1 MIAAASGIS
10 HFMLQATIF
19 LGAAVLFVPL
29 AKRLGIATVLGY
41 LITGLLLGPSV
52 LDVAGDAESLLHFSE
67 FGVVMLLFII
77 GLELQP
83 SRLWAL
89 RRSIFVLGG
98 LQVGVTGTLLM
109 AICHY
114 YFGLRLDT
122 SFIIGFGLALSSTA
136 FVLQILTE
144 KQQLSS
150 THGREAFTILLFQD
164 MAIIPLLAIIPF
176 FSGVREQSY
185 DLIYFAKVFAIFGG
199 LIAVSRYVVRPFFK
213 FVASS
218 GASELLTAVA
228 LFIVMGVSI
237 LMGYLDI
244 SMALG
249 AFLTGVLLAD
259 SEYRHELEASIEPFK
274 GLLLGLFFMSVG
286 MVTDIQQIVE
296 NPILIIGAALALML
310 FKFVII
316 IAIAKALGNRL
327 SVSIRLGVVLA
338 QGGEFAFVLFSAAN
352 AQNVLQSDIANFL
365 TLVVTIS
372 MALTPLAMMLSD
384 KLIEPLFDKRQ
395 PKREFDNIPNHE
407 HPVIIAG
414 FGRVGQII
422 GRVLRMHNIEFTA
435 IERSANRVDFV
446 RKFGNEVYYGDPK
459 NPEILRAAGVK
470 NAKLFILAV
479 DDLDRSINT
488 AQFLLHNYPHLTILA
503 RARDRQHYYR
513 LREVGVH
520 HIWRETYLSA
530 LDMSRESLQL
540 LGVSAQ
546 TARDTIQT
554 FRDYDDELIERQQA
568 IYDDEASMIESAQS
582 AIAELESLFDEDRGQ
597 AKSLNTDEIDAALSA
612 TQADPLDNLGLDA
625 AADHNLD
632 SEGMADSQDVMNNNN
647 IADMNSGSDG
657 DADLD
662 TGFRAEPD
670 AQPSSDNDS
679 QRKGTG

>member
-1 MIAAASGIS
+1 MFAAAAGSPNL
-10 HFMLQATIF
+10 MLQATIF
-19 LGAAVLFVPL
+19 LGAALLFVPL
-29 AKRLGIATVLGY
+29 GKRFGIATVLGY
-41 LITGLLLGPSV
+41 LITGLILGPSG

-98 LQVGVTGTLLM
+98 LQVGLTGTLLM
-109 AICHY
+109 WLLHQ
-114 YFGLRLDT
+114 FFSLQLDT
-122 SFIIGFGLALSSTA
+122 AFIVGFGLALSSTA

-164 MAIIPLLAIIPF
+164 IAVIPLLAVIPF
-176 FSGVREQSY
+176 LSGVREQSY
-185 DLIYFAKVFAIFGG
+185 DLIYFGKVFAVFAG
-199 LIAVSRYVVRPFFK
+199 LIFASRYVVRPFFK

-237 LMGYLDI
+237 LMGQIGL

-286 MVTDIQQIVE
+286 MLTDVKLILAE
-296 NPILIIGAALALML
+296 PIFIIGCALALM
-310 FKFVII
+310 FIKFAVI
-316 IAIAKALGNRL
+316 AGIAKVSGNRWPT
-327 SVSIRLGVVLA
+327 SIRLGVTLA
-338 QGGEFAFVLFSAAN
+338 QGGEFAFVLFSVAT
-352 AQNVLQSDIANFL
+352 AQNVLRPELANTL
-365 TLVVTIS
+365 NLVVTIS
-372 MALTPLAMMLSD
+372 MALTPLAFLLLE
-384 KLIEPLFDKRQ
+384 KAGEPLFAKSK
-395 PKREFDNIPNHE
+395 PSREYDTIPDHE
-407 HPVIIAG
+407 HQVIIAG

-446 RKFGNEVYYGDPK
+446 RKFGNQVYYGDPK
-459 NPEILRAAGVK
+459 NPEILRAAGIQKARV
-470 NAKLFILAV
+470 FILAI
-479 DDLDRSINT
+479 DDLERSITT
-488 AQFLLHNYPHLTILA
+488 AQYLRKNYPELIVLA

-513 LREVGVH
+513 LREVGVR
-520 HIWRETYLSA
+520 HIWRETYLSS

-540 LGVSAQ
+540 LGISPEK
-546 TARDTIQT
+546 ARETVKT
-554 FRDYDDELIERQQA
+554 FRDYDDDLIERQQA

-582 AIAELESLFDEDRGQ
+582 SMAELESLFDEDIGKARKMDLTDFYEALKSQ
-597 AKSLNTDEIDAALSA
+597 ATPVEEKDDTATDSK
-612 TQADPLDNLGLDA
+612 
-625 AADHNLD
+625 H
-632 SEGMADSQDVMNNNN
+632 
-647 IADMNSGSDG
+647 
-657 DADLD
+657 
-662 TGFRAEPD
+662 
-670 AQPSSDNDS
+670 
-679 QRKGTG
+679 

>member
-1 MIAAASGIS
+1 MIAAATGSPNL
-10 HFMLQATIF
+10 MLQATIF
-19 LGAAVLFVPL
+19 LGAALLLVPL
-29 AKRLGIATVLGY
+29 GKRFGIATVLGY
-41 LITGLLLGPSV
+41 LITGLILGPSF
-52 LDVAGDAESLLHFSE
+52 LDVAGDAETLLHFSE

-98 LQVGVTGTLLM
+98 LQVGLTGTLLM
-109 AICHY
+109 
-114 YFGLRLDT
+114 GLLYKFAGLQLDT
-122 SFIIGFGLALSSTA
+122 AFIVGFGLALSSTA

-164 MAIIPLLAIIPF
+164 IAVIPLLAVIPF
-176 FSGVREQSY
+176 LSGVREQTY
-185 DLIYFAKVFAIFGG
+185 NLIYFGKVFAVFAG
-199 LIAVSRYVVRPFFK
+199 LIIASRYIVRPFFK

-237 LMGYLDI
+237 LMGQIGL

-286 MVTDIQQIVE
+286 MLTNVKLVLAHPIQ
-296 NPILIIGAALALML
+296 IIGAALLLM
-310 FKFVII
+310 FIKFSVVTL
-316 IAIAKALGNRL
+316 IARLSGNRL
-327 SVSIRLGVVLA
+327 PTSIRLGVTLA
-338 QGGEFAFVLFSAAN
+338 QGGEFAFVLFSVAA
-352 AQNVLQSDIANFL
+352 AQNVLNPELANII

-372 MALTPLAMMLSD
+372 MALTPFAFLLLE
-384 KLIEPLFDKRQ
+384 KVGEPIFAKRK
-395 PKREFDNIPNHE
+395 PSREYDTIPDHE

-446 RKFGNEVYYGDPK
+446 RKFGNQVYYGDPK
-459 NPEILRAAGVK
+459 NPEILRAAGISKARV
-470 NAKLFILAV
+470 FILAV
-479 DDLDRSINT
+479 DDLERSITT
-488 AQFLLHNYPHLTILA
+488 AAYLHKNYPDLVILA

-513 LREVGVH
+513 LREVGVR
-520 HIWRETYLSA
+520 HIWRETYLTA
-530 LDMSRESLQL
+530 LDISRESLEL
-540 LGVSAQ
+540 LGISPQ
-546 TARDTIQT
+546 KARETIQT
-554 FRDYDDELIERQQA
+554 FRDYDDELIDRQQA

-582 AIAELESLFDEDRGQ
+582 AIAELESLFDSDHSE
-597 AKSLNTDEIDAALSA
+597 AKKIDLEEIESA
-612 TQADPLDNLGLDA
+612 IGIN
-625 AADHNLD
+625 
-632 SEGMADSQDVMNNNN
+632 
-647 IADMNSGSDG
+647 
-657 DADLD
+657 
-662 TGFRAEPD
+662 
-670 AQPSSDNDS
+670 
-679 QRKGTG
+679 K

>member
-1 MIAAASGIS
+1 MFAAAASS
-10 HFMLQATIF
+10 PNLMLQATIF
-19 LGAAVLFVPL
+19 LGAALLFVPL
-29 AKRLGIATVLGY
+29 GKRFGVATVLGY
-41 LITGLLLGPSV
+41 LITGLILGPSG

-98 LQVGVTGTLLM
+98 LQVGLTGTLLM
-109 AICHY
+109 WLLHQ
-114 YFGLRLDT
+114 FFSLQLDT
-122 SFIIGFGLALSSTA
+122 AFIVGFGLALSSTA

-164 MAIIPLLAIIPF
+164 IAVIPLLAVIPF
-176 FSGVREQSY
+176 LSGVREQSY
-185 DLIYFAKVFAIFGG
+185 DLIYFGKVFAVFAG
-199 LIAVSRYVVRPFFK
+199 LIFASRYVVRPFFK

-237 LMGYLDI
+237 LMGQIGL

-286 MVTDIQQIVE
+286 MLTDVKLILAE
-296 NPILIIGAALALML
+296 PIFIIGCALALM
-310 FKFVII
+310 FIKFAVI
-316 IAIAKALGNRL
+316 AGIAKVSGNRWPT
-327 SVSIRLGVVLA
+327 SIRLGVTLA
-338 QGGEFAFVLFSAAN
+338 QGGEFAFVLFSVAT
-352 AQNVLQSDIANFL
+352 AQNVLRPELANTL
-365 TLVVTIS
+365 NLVVTIS
-372 MALTPLAMMLSD
+372 MALTPLAFLLLE
-384 KLIEPLFDKRQ
+384 KVGEPLFAKSK
-395 PKREFDNIPNHE
+395 PSREYDTIPDHE
-407 HPVIIAG
+407 HQVIIAG

-446 RKFGNEVYYGDPK
+446 RKFGNQVYYGDPK
-459 NPEILRAAGVK
+459 NPEILRAAGIQKARV
-470 NAKLFILAV
+470 FILAI
-479 DDLDRSINT
+479 DDLERSITT
-488 AQFLLHNYPHLTILA
+488 AQYLRKNYPELIVLA

-513 LREVGVH
+513 LREVGVR
-520 HIWRETYLSA
+520 HIWRETYLSS

-540 LGVSAQ
+540 LGISPEK
-546 TARDTIQT
+546 ARETVKT
-554 FRDYDDELIERQQA
+554 FRDYDDDLIERQQA

-582 AIAELESLFDEDRGQ
+582 AMAELESLFDEDIDKARKMDLTDFYD
-597 AKSLNTDEIDAALSA
+597 ALKSKATPVDKKDDVATDSNT
-612 TQADPLDNLGLDA
+612 
-625 AADHNLD
+625 
-632 SEGMADSQDVMNNNN
+632 
-647 IADMNSGSDG
+647 
-657 DADLD
+657 
-662 TGFRAEPD
+662 
-670 AQPSSDNDS
+670 
-679 QRKGTG
+679 